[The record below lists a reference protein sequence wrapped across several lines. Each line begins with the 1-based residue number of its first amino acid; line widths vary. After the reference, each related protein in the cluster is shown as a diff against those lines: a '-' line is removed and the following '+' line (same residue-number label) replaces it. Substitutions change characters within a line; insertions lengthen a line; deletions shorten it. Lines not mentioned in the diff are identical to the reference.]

1 MSVGEETFALHLRAA
16 GITGF
21 EREYRFAAPRRWK
34 FDFANPAL
42 MVALEVEGGHWVNGR
57 HSRGSGFQTDC
68 IKYSTAA
75 VMGWRVL
82 RFTTDQVKSG
92 MALQMLQ
99 QAIARAA

>member
-16 GITGF
+16 GIDGF
-21 EREYRFAAPRRWK
+21 EREYRFAPPRRWK

-42 MVALEVEGGHWVNGR
+42 MVALEVEGGTWTRGR
-57 HSRGSGFQTDC
+57 HCTGTGYAADC
-68 IKYSTAA
+68 IKYPTAA

>member
-1 MSVGEETFALHLRAA
+1 MSIGEETFALHLRAA
-16 GITGF
+16 GIEGF
-21 EREYRFAAPRRWK
+21 EREHRFAPPRRWK

-42 MVALEVEGGHWVNGR
+42 MVALEVEGGTWARSR
-57 HSRGSGFQTDC
+57 HTSGKGYAGDC
-68 IKYSTAA
+68 EKYSTAA

-99 QAIARAA
+99 QAIEGAA

>member
-16 GITGF
+16 GIEGF

-42 MVALEVEGGHWVNGR
+42 MVALEVEGGTWTRGR
-57 HSRGSGFQTDC
+57 HTSGKGYAADC
-68 IKYSTAA
+68 EKYSTAA

-82 RFTTDQVKSG
+82 RFTTDQVKNG
-92 MALQMLQ
+92 MALRMLR
-99 QAIARAA
+99 QAIERAA

>member
-1 MSVGEETFALHLRAA
+1 MSLGEETFALHLWAA

-21 EREYRFAAPRRWK
+21 EREHRFAPPRRWRM
-34 FDFANPAL
+34 DFADPAR
-42 MVALEVEGGHWVNGR
+42 MIAVEIEGGTWAGGR
-57 HSRGSGFQTDC
+57 HTRGTGFAADC
-68 IKYSTAA
+68 EKYSTAA

>member
-1 MSVGEETFALHLRAA
+1 MSLGEETFALHLRAA
-16 GITGF
+16 GIDGF

-42 MVALEVEGGHWVNGR
+42 MVALEVEGGTWTRGR
-57 HSRGSGFQTDC
+57 HTSGKGYAADC
-68 IKYSTAA
+68 EKYSTAA

-92 MALQMLQ
+92 MALRMLQ
-99 QAIARAA
+99 QAIGRAA

>member
-21 EREYRFAAPRRWK
+21 EREHRFAPPRRWK

-42 MVALEVEGGHWVNGR
+42 MVALEVEGGTWTRGR
-57 HSRGSGFQTDC
+57 HCTGKGYAADC
-68 IKYSTAA
+68 EKYSTAA

-92 MALQMLQ
+92 MALQMLR
-99 QAIARAA
+99 QAIERAA

>member
-1 MSVGEETFALHLRAA
+1 MSLGEETFALHLRAA
-16 GITGF
+16 GIDGF

-34 FDFANPAL
+34 FDFANPSL
-42 MVALEVEGGHWVNGR
+42 MVALEVEGGTWSRSR
-57 HSRGSGFQTDC
+57 HTSGKGYAADC
-68 IKYSTAA
+68 EKYSTAA

>member
-1 MSVGEETFALHLRAA
+1 MSAGEETFALHLRAA
-16 GITGF
+16 GIDGF

-34 FDFANPAL
+34 FDFANPSL
-42 MVALEVEGGHWVNGR
+42 MVALEVEGGTWSRSR
-57 HSRGSGFQTDC
+57 HTSGKGYAADC
-68 IKYSTAA
+68 EKYSTAA

>member
-16 GITGF
+16 GIDGF
-21 EREYRFAAPRRWK
+21 EREHRFAPPRRWK

-57 HSRGSGFQTDC
+57 HSRGSGFQADC

-92 MALQMLQ
+92 MALQMLR
-99 QAIARAA
+99 QAIERAA

>member
-1 MSVGEETFALHLRAA
+1 MSIGEETFALHLRAA
-16 GITGF
+16 GIQGF
-21 EREYRFAAPRRWK
+21 EREHRFAPPRRWK

-42 MVALEVEGGHWVNGR
+42 KVALEVEGGTWSRSR
-57 HSRGSGFQTDC
+57 HTSGKGYAADC
-68 IKYSTAA
+68 EKYSTAA

>member
-1 MSVGEETFALHLRAA
+1 
-16 GITGF
+16 
-21 EREYRFAAPRRWK
+21 
-34 FDFANPAL
+34 

-57 HSRGSGFQTDC
+57 HSRGSGFQADC

-99 QAIARAA
+99 QAIEGAA